1 MIHLLILRYHA
12 TDRDPCTHVNMVED
26 SLKHLTTNIV
36 QINIDAIREVPVTL
50 RYIIAGPSQDDMLVI
65 IIPLLYL

>member
-1 MIHLLILRYHA
+1 
-12 TDRDPCTHVNMVED
+12 MVED